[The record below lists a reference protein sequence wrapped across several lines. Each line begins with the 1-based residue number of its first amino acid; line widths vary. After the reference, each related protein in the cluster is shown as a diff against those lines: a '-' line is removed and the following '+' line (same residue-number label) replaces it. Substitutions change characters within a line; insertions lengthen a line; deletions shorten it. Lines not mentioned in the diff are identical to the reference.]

1 MMAQHDDLNGFRSPE
16 LKSGFWVLW
25 DDELHLGCLGCLGCP
40 FCCLCGNLKWRENQ
54 QYQQLGAPKSSSF
67 NLATLLLSP
76 IQTMLV
82 HACPTLLAEGTWMC
96 IPGIATRFQTILQHK
111 ILHIEYDL
119 HYPIYIHIHTVHV
132 YIYTHIH
139 IYICIMI

>member
-1 MMAQHDDLNGFRSPE
+1 MDSDRQNF
-16 LKSGFWVLW
+16 SGFWLLW
-25 DDELHLGCLGCLGCP
+25 DDGMGAQRNNVSNEIASGMTGMPPG
-40 FCCLCGNLKWRENQ
+40 CLCGNLKWRENQ
-54 QYQQLGAPKSSSF
+54 QYQQLGASKSSSF

-119 HYPIYIHIHTVHV
+119 HYRI
-132 YIYTHIH
+132 YIYTANIRMYI
-139 IYICIMI
+139 IYI